1 MGVNTSAG
9 VAVGGAGDVPNG
21 DKGDIVVSAS
31 GRTWTIDSGVVTL
44 AKMANLAQDQ
54 FIVRTTASTGVPE
67 TATVTA
73 AARTVLDDTTVA
85 AMRNTLGLGTSWD
98 LIHRTTPPVWCTDF
112 MHNNPV
118 QKDFTGGAISSGTI
132 ASGVAASI
140 VANHPGVMQL
150 SSSTTPNSG
159 YQFIVRGA
167 SILLAGSE
175 QMDVVLYTPAAID
188 ANTTI
193 RLGFGDTVTSAD
205 NTDGV
210 YFIIANTTARGW
222 TASNSSRNSTATTY
236 TVSAGTWYHFR
247 VSLNS
252 DATTATFKI
261 FNDSGTELFSDTV
274 SATIPTA
281 SGRELGGGIV
291 ATNSGSSAVALV
303 NIDYI
308 CVSLGRTLTRGALT

>member
-1 MGVNTSAG
+1 MSTTVLTPNTIRAAPVLCVPVTG
-9 VAVGGAGDVPNG
+9 TAPAVSHTHVTD
-21 DKGDIVVSAS
+21 DISDATS
-31 GRTWTIDSGVVTL
+31 IGKTITKAAD
-44 AKMANLAQDQ
+44 AAA
-54 FIVRTTASTGVPE
+54 VRT
-67 TATVTA
+67 
-73 AARTVLDDTTVA
+73 
-85 AMRNTLGLGTSWD
+85 TLGLGVKWEYV
-98 LIHRTTPPVWCTDF
+98 HRTTPPVWCTDF

-150 SSSTTPNSG
+150 SSSATPNSG

-252 DATTATFKI
+252 GATTATFKI
-261 FNDSGTELFSDTV
+261 FNDSGTELFSDTL